1 MNYYA
6 CLSIMSLVILTPF
19 AICYGGSPNVAR
31 AGWQK
36 ALAEV
41 GPNVMW

>member
-1 MNYYA
+1 
-6 CLSIMSLVILTPF
+6 MSLVILTPF
-19 AICYGGSPNVAR
+19 AIAMEGPQMWA

-41 GPNVMW
+41 GPNVLW